1 MFPPGGHKGAA
12 ASDVYKRQPLGSMGK
27 IDKNTLTRFVVVF
40 SPFWPKKRV
49 FYGNAPVPFIHT
61 VGISP

>member
-1 MFPPGGHKGAA
+1 MGP
-12 ASDVYKRQPLGSMGK
+12 PLGSMGK